1 MPNLATRLR
10 DLTALKIAE
19 RPPRGADSALAAVG
33 RLIGVDRAYVFL
45 FDAGGQSMS
54 NTQEWCA
61 AGIAAQRDR
70 LQKVPVS
77 YYPWW
82 MGELRSGREIRL
94 DSLADLP
101 PEAAGERALLELQEI
116 RSLLVLPMTHAGR
129 LIGFAG
135 FDQVRTAKVWR
146 EEEIAVLRIVAGNIA
161 GTLAPAAAGWA
172 GNRPSGHRAGG
183 APRSRAATSLSLRW
197 RVMLLAM
204 SMVAMVVVLMAVA
217 VYAVVS
223 AALYTDIDRQL
234 QTRAQLL
241 IASGSLAADPGK
253 AIEGTAYSD
262 VNAMLVNPGRSIYT
276 ANQQGQSLPIGQPER
291 AVIRGDLFM
300 SRRTV
305 VDQRVLAIHLPN
317 GSSLLISKSLQPTNE
332 VMDNLKWVLLAV
344 GGIGVVIAAVA
355 GGMVARTGLR
365 PVGRLTEAA
374 ERVARTDDLRPIPVF
389 GSDELARLTEAFNA
403 MLRGLAESRERQAR
417 LVADAGH
424 ELKTPLTSLRTN
436 VELLMASSS
445 PGAPAVPEQELA
457 ELRADV
463 IGQIEELSTLVGDLV
478 DLTRED
484 NAHPAAVESVDM
496 SEVIDRSLERVRRR
510 RNDIQFDIEAAGWLV
525 RGDPAGLSRAVL
537 NLLDNA
543 AKWSPPGGTVG
554 LRLRQVDPAH
564 AELVVSDQG
573 PGIPPEERDLVFERF
588 YRSTSARAMPGSGL
602 GLAIV
607 RQVVVKHGGM
617 IRIGETVPGG
627 QPPGTSFFVLL
638 PGRPIPGPR
647 VPASAVSENAGRD
660 GDPTTADGNHPA
672 RRSVI
677 SVDSQ

>member
-1 MPNLATRLR
+1 MLGLKQLRTKSATP
-10 DLTALKIAE
+10 A
-19 RPPRGADSALAAVG
+19 
-33 RLIGVDRAYVFL
+33 RA
-45 FDAGGQSMS
+45 
-54 NTQEWCA
+54 T
-61 AGIAAQRDR
+61 
-70 LQKVPVS
+70 
-77 YYPWW
+77 
-82 MGELRSGREIRL
+82 
-94 DSLADLP
+94 
-101 PEAAGERALLELQEI
+101 
-116 RSLLVLPMTHAGR
+116 
-129 LIGFAG
+129 
-135 FDQVRTAKVWR
+135 
-146 EEEIAVLRIVAGNIA
+146 
-161 GTLAPAAAGWA
+161 
-172 GNRPSGHRAGG
+172 
-183 APRSRAATSLSLRW
+183 TSLSLRW

-223 AALYTDIDRQL
+223 AALYTDIDNQL
-234 QTRAQLL
+234 QSRAQLL
-241 IASGSLAADPGK
+241 IASGSLAADPAK

-276 ANQQGQSLPIGQPER
+276 ANQQGQTLPVGQPEK

-305 VDQRVLAIHLPN
+305 GDQRVLAIHLPN
-317 GSSLLISKSLQPTNE
+317 ASSLLISKSLQPTSE
-332 VMDNLKWVLLAV
+332 VMNKLKWVLLAV

-374 ERVARTDDLRPIPVF
+374 ERVARTDDLRPIPVI

-403 MLRGLAESRERQAR
+403 MLRGLAESRDRQAR

-436 VELLMASSS
+436 VELLMACST
-445 PGAPAVPEQELA
+445 PGAPPIPESELA
-457 ELRADV
+457 ELRSDV

-484 NAHPAAVESVDM
+484 NAHGRLLEDVEMTEIV
-496 SEVIDRSLERVRRR
+496 ERSLERVRRR
-510 RNDIQFDIEAAGWLV
+510 RNDIHFDVDIIGWQV
-525 RGDPAGLSRAVL
+525 HGDAAGLSRAVL

-554 LRLRQVDPAH
+554 LRLGQVDAAH

-573 PGIPPEERDLVFERF
+573 PGISPEERGLVFERF

-607 RQVVVKHGGM
+607 KQVVVKHGGM
-617 IRIGETVPGG
+617 IRIGETSPGG
-627 QPPGTSFFVLL
+627 QPPGTAFHVLL
-638 PGRPIPGPR
+638 PGQRTVSAYRPE
-647 VPASAVSENAGRD
+647 SAHSENPPRNRD
-660 GDPTTADGNHPA
+660 FGPIGNSTAPLP
-672 RRSVI
+672 SVI
-677 SVDSQ
+677 SVDS

>member
-1 MPNLATRLR
+1 MFG
-10 DLTALKIAE
+10 LK
-19 RPPRGADSALAAVG
+19 R
-33 RLIGVDRAYVFL
+33 RAQKL
-45 FDAGGQSMS
+45 GG
-54 NTQEWCA
+54 
-61 AGIAAQRDR
+61 
-70 LQKVPVS
+70 
-77 YYPWW
+77 
-82 MGELRSGREIRL
+82 SGR
-94 DSLADLP
+94 A
-101 PEAAGERALLELQEI
+101 
-116 RSLLVLPMTHAGR
+116 T
-129 LIGFAG
+129 
-135 FDQVRTAKVWR
+135 
-146 EEEIAVLRIVAGNIA
+146 
-161 GTLAPAAAGWA
+161 
-172 GNRPSGHRAGG
+172 
-183 APRSRAATSLSLRW
+183 TSLSLRW

-223 AALYTDIDRQL
+223 AALYTDIDNQL
-234 QTRAQLL
+234 QSRAQLL
-241 IASGSLAADPGK
+241 IASGSLAADPAK

-276 ANQQGQSLPIGQPER
+276 ANQQGQSLPVGQPEK
-291 AVIRGDLFM
+291 AVIRGELFM

-305 VDQRVLAIHLPN
+305 GDQRVLAIHLPN
-317 GSSLLISKSLQPTNE
+317 GSSLLISKSLQPTNA
-332 VMDNLKWVLLAV
+332 VMNKLKWVLLAV

-374 ERVARTDDLRPIPVF
+374 ERVARTDDLRPIPVV
-389 GSDELARLTEAFNA
+389 GSDELARLTEAFNS
-403 MLRGLAESRERQAR
+403 MLRSLAESRDRQAR

-436 VELLMASSS
+436 VELLMASGA
-445 PGAPAVPEQELA
+445 PGAPPIPESELG

-484 NAHPAAVESVDM
+484 NSHGAMLEDVELT
-496 SEVIDRSLERVRRR
+496 EVVERSLERVRRR
-510 RNDIQFDIEAAGWLV
+510 RNDIHFNVDVIGWQV
-525 RGDPAGLSRAVL
+525 HGDAAGLSRAVL

-554 LRLRQVDPAH
+554 LTLSRVDAAH
-564 AELVVSDQG
+564 AELAVSDQG
-573 PGIPPEERDLVFERF
+573 TGISPEERGLVFERF

-607 RQVVVKHGGM
+607 KQVVVKHGGM

-627 QPPGTSFFVLL
+627 HPPGTTFYVLL
-638 PGRPIPGPR
+638 PGKPTASVYRSESAHSEITPRISDFGPD
-647 VPASAVSENAGRD
+647 EDNA
-660 GDPTTADGNHPA
+660 PPLP
-672 RRSVI
+672 SVI

>member
-1 MPNLATRLR
+1 MPGLKQLR
-10 DLTALKIAE
+10 KK
-19 RPPRGADSALAAVG
+19 SA
-33 RLIGVDRAYVFL
+33 
-45 FDAGGQSMS
+45 
-54 NTQEWCA
+54 
-61 AGIAAQRDR
+61 
-70 LQKVPVS
+70 
-77 YYPWW
+77 
-82 MGELRSGREIRL
+82 
-94 DSLADLP
+94 
-101 PEAAGERALLELQEI
+101 
-116 RSLLVLPMTHAGR
+116 
-129 LIGFAG
+129 
-135 FDQVRTAKVWR
+135 
-146 EEEIAVLRIVAGNIA
+146 
-161 GTLAPAAAGWA
+161 APA
-172 GNRPSGHRAGG
+172 RAT
-183 APRSRAATSLSLRW
+183 TSLSLRW

-223 AALYTDIDRQL
+223 AALYTDIDNQL
-234 QTRAQLL
+234 QSRAQLL
-241 IASGSLAADPGK
+241 IASGSLAADPAK

-276 ANQQGQSLPIGQPER
+276 ANQQGQTLPVGQPEK

-305 VDQRVLAIHLPN
+305 GDQRVLAIHLPN
-317 GSSLLISKSLQPTNE
+317 ASSLLISKSLQPTNE
-332 VMDNLKWVLLAV
+332 VMNKLKWVLLAV

-374 ERVARTDDLRPIPVF
+374 ERVARTDDLRPIPVI

-403 MLRGLAESRERQAR
+403 MLRGLAESRDRQAR

-436 VELLMASSS
+436 VELLMACST
-445 PGAPAVPEQELA
+445 PGAPPIPESELA
-457 ELRADV
+457 ELRSAV

-484 NAHPAAVESVDM
+484 NAHGRLLEDVEM
-496 SEVIDRSLERVRRR
+496 TEVVERSLERVRRR
-510 RNDIQFDIEAAGWLV
+510 RNDIHFDVDIIGWQV
-525 RGDPAGLSRAVL
+525 HGDAAGLSRAVL

-554 LRLRQVDPAH
+554 LRLGQVDAAH

-573 PGIPPEERDLVFERF
+573 PGISPEERGLVFERF

-607 RQVVVKHGGM
+607 KQVVVKHGGM
-617 IRIGETVPGG
+617 IRIGETFPGG
-627 QPPGTSFFVLL
+627 QPPGTAFHVLL
-638 PGRPIPGPR
+638 PGQRTVSVYRPE
-647 VPASAVSENAGRD
+647 SAHSENPPRKRD
-660 GDPTTADGNHPA
+660 FGPIGDSRSPLP
-672 RRSVI
+672 SVI
-677 SVDSQ
+677 SVDS

>member
-1 MPNLATRLR
+1 MPGLKQLR
-10 DLTALKIAE
+10 KK
-19 RPPRGADSALAAVG
+19 SA
-33 RLIGVDRAYVFL
+33 
-45 FDAGGQSMS
+45 
-54 NTQEWCA
+54 
-61 AGIAAQRDR
+61 
-70 LQKVPVS
+70 
-77 YYPWW
+77 
-82 MGELRSGREIRL
+82 
-94 DSLADLP
+94 
-101 PEAAGERALLELQEI
+101 
-116 RSLLVLPMTHAGR
+116 
-129 LIGFAG
+129 
-135 FDQVRTAKVWR
+135 
-146 EEEIAVLRIVAGNIA
+146 
-161 GTLAPAAAGWA
+161 APA
-172 GNRPSGHRAGG
+172 RAT
-183 APRSRAATSLSLRW
+183 TSLSLRW

-223 AALYTDIDRQL
+223 AALYTDIDNQL
-234 QTRAQLL
+234 QSRAQLL
-241 IASGSLAADPGK
+241 IASGSLAADPAK

-276 ANQQGQSLPIGQPER
+276 ANQQGQTLPVGQPEK

-305 VDQRVLAIHLPN
+305 GDQRVLAIHLPN
-317 GSSLLISKSLQPTNE
+317 ASSLLISKSLQPTNE
-332 VMDNLKWVLLAV
+332 VMNKLKWVLLAV

-374 ERVARTDDLRPIPVF
+374 ERVARTDDLRPIPVV

-403 MLRGLAESRERQAR
+403 MLRGLAESRDRQAR

-436 VELLMASSS
+436 VELLMACST
-445 PGAPAVPEQELA
+445 PGAPPIPESELA
-457 ELRADV
+457 ELRSDV

-484 NAHPAAVESVDM
+484 NAHGRLLEDVEM
-496 SEVIDRSLERVRRR
+496 TEVVERSLERVRRR
-510 RNDIQFDIEAAGWLV
+510 RNDIHFDADIIGWQV
-525 RGDPAGLSRAVL
+525 HGDAAGLSRAVL

-554 LRLRQVDPAH
+554 LRLGQVDAAH

-573 PGIPPEERDLVFERF
+573 PGISPEERGLVFERF

-607 RQVVVKHGGM
+607 KQVVVKHGGM
-617 IRIGETVPGG
+617 IRIGETFPGG
-627 QPPGTSFFVLL
+627 QPPGTAFHVLL
-638 PGRPIPGPR
+638 PGQRTVSVYRPE
-647 VPASAVSENAGRD
+647 SAHSENPPRKRD
-660 GDPTTADGNHPA
+660 FGPIGDSRSPLP
-672 RRSVI
+672 SVI
-677 SVDSQ
+677 SVDS